1 MSGLLGQKIGMSQI
15 IGENGKISPVT
26 YVQIEPNTI
35 TQVKTEEKDGY
46 SAIVVG
52 YEPLK
57 NPSKT
62 KQYRHKREFRL
73 KNQENEYKIG
83 DTLTVELLQDI
94 EKVHV
99 TSYSKGKGFQGVMRR
114 YGFGGGPASHGSHHK
129 RKPGSVG
136 GCAKPGKIL
145 KGQKLPGRQGNQ
157 RTTMQNRNV
166 AVIDVENNI
175 VGIVG
180 PVPGSFRSLIYISPP

>member
-15 IGENGKISPVT
+15 VGENGKISPVT

-35 TQVKTEEKDGY
+35 TQIKTEEKDGY
-46 SAIVVG
+46 SAIVLG

-62 KQYRHKREFRL
+62 KQYRYKKEFRL
-73 KNQENEYKIG
+73 STDTEYKVGESI
-83 DTLTVELLQDI
+83 TVELLKDI

-99 TSYSKGKGFQGVMRR
+99 TSYSKGKGFQGVMKR

-136 GCAKPGKIL
+136 GCAKPGKIM
-145 KGQKLPGRQGNQ
+145 KGQKLPGRTGNQ
-157 RTTMQNRNV
+157 RVTLQNRNI
-166 AVIDVENNI
+166 AAIDTENNI
-175 VGIVG
+175 IGIVG
-180 PVPGSFRSLIYISPP
+180 PVPGSARSLIYITLP